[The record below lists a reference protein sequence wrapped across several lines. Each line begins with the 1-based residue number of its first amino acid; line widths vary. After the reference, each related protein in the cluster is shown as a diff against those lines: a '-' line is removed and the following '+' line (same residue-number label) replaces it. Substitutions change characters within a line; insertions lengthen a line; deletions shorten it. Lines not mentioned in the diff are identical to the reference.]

1 MFTMFDLPV
10 TDEIKRKRY
19 TTFRKGLLKL
29 GFSMMQFS
37 VYARYFSSQDA
48 TKSYIKRIRELIPPE
63 GEVRILMVTDAQ
75 FGKMEVYRGKKRKKP
90 EEPPSQLT
98 LF

>member
-1 MFTMFDLPV
+1 MFDLPV
-10 TDEIKRKRY
+10 TDEVKRKRY
-19 TTFRKGLLKL
+19 TNFRKGLLKL

-37 VYARYFSSQDA
+37 VYARYFPSQDA
-48 TKSYIKRIRELIPPE
+48 TKSYIKRIREIIPPE
-63 GEVRILMVTDAQ
+63 GEVRILMVTDVQ